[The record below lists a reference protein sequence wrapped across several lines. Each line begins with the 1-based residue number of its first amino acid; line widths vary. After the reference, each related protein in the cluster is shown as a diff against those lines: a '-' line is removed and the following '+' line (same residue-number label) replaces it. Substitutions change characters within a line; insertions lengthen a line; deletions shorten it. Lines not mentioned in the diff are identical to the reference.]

1 MRVDPPAGPVHTRPY
16 GPARRTLM
24 ARYRGPLTAAQAAEI
39 REVIDAR
46 LPGWNVLIVDDRWT
60 FTTDQPEPEH
70 RRTNP

>member
-1 MRVDPPAGPVHTRPY
+1 
-16 GPARRTLM
+16 M
-24 ARYRGPLTAAQAAEI
+24 ARYRGPLTPEQADQI